1 MKNLV
6 NRYTLT
12 GILFLLLAAGCA
24 NSGNNTSNAVGA
36 IEAYNEALVAKN
48 ADQLST
54 LSCAAWEADAK
65 NELDSFS
72 AVTVTLNDIKCEEAG
87 KDGNTTLVTCTGD
100 ITANYG
106 NEVLKINLADRTY
119 QAVYE
124 GGEWRMCGYR

>member
-1 MKNLV
+1 MKNFT
-6 NRYTLT
+6 NRYALI
-12 GILFLLLAAGCA
+12 GIFFLLIAAGCA
-24 NSGNNTSNAVGA
+24 NSGSTSNAVGA

-72 AVTVTLNDIKCEEAG
+72 AVTASLNDMKCEEAG
-87 KDGNTTLVTCTGD
+87 KDGNTTLVACTGS

-106 NEVLKINLADRTY
+106 NEVLTINLADRTY

>member
-1 MKNLV
+1 MKTII
-6 NRYTLT
+6 NRYSLI
-12 GILFLLLAAGCA
+12 GILFLLIATGCT
-24 NSGNNTSNAVGA
+24 NSRDTSNAVGA
-36 IEAYNEALVAKN
+36 IEAYNQALVAKN

-72 AVTVTLNDIKCEEAG
+72 AVTAMLNDMKCEESG
-87 KDGNTTLVTCTGD
+87 QDGDTTLVSCTGE

-106 NEVLKINLADRTY
+106 NEVLTINLADRTY